1 MPEILTQK
9 HVDAVL
15 RSTTRVELTDA
26 KTTGLVLRGK
36 ATGVTWVFRSNKG
49 RSENVRRTLGS
60 YPGMSLAQARQMAQA
75 ANDRVRGGLVID
87 EVWLAERRVALGVQ
101 DAMPDVMPAS
111 RIRSKSWVYEEAV
124 AAYISSLAASRK
136 PATIKNYREKLTHP
150 AIRAAFY
157 GKPVSEIERV
167 HVARIIADLGKD
179 HTTLATDLVGHIRRL
194 WDYMSSDAVRTESG
208 VAENTMLG
216 LKAPARPLD
225 RPVGVHI
232 KNPAMPVLGLLLVTC
247 RSDVLHPTIARALEI
262 ATLTAQRRETVANA
276 LVEDVDLRSDPPT
289 WKIGGRR
296 MKMALDHHIPLS
308 DRAAAVFE
316 AAIADACGDAWVFPQ
331 ARPAKEGG
339 PMTHVHVDTLSH
351 YTSYVTGGVTP
362 HRLRIA
368 FTSSCGLSDAEA
380 AVILDH
386 MEGRKTVTSKRYNRD
401 HKISLK
407 VDYLTR
413 WEAAL
418 RPHVVAA
425 QASFDPAE
433 MQETVR
439 QRKKAA
445 QSKGAGGPRKRGTN
459 AVMEK
464 VKASIAAATVERE
477 AQARDRTIIEQTLEA
492 LAAGT
497 LSPDEA
503 KRRLRLD

>member
-9 HVDAVL
+9 HVESVL

-36 ATGVTWVFRSNKG
+36 TTGVTWVFRSNKG

-60 YPGMSLAQARQMAQA
+60 YPEMSLAQARQIAQA

-101 DAMPDVMPAS
+101 AEMPAVMPAS
-111 RIRSKSWVYEEAV
+111 RIRAKSWIYEEAV

-136 PATIKNYREKLTHP
+136 PATIKSYREKLTHP

-167 HVARIIADLGKD
+167 HAARIVAELGRD
-179 HTTLATDLVGHIRRL
+179 HTTLATDLVGAARRL
-194 WDYMSSDAVRTESG
+194 WDYLSSDAVRAESG
-208 VAENTMLG
+208 VAENVMLG
-216 LKAPARPLD
+216 LKPPARPLD
-225 RPVGVHI
+225 RPVGGHI
-232 KNPAMPVLGLLLVTC
+232 KNPAMSVLGLLLVAC

-262 ATLTAQRRETVANA
+262 ATLTGQRRETVATA
-276 LVEDVDLRSDPPT
+276 LVEEVDLRSDPPT
-289 WKIGGRR
+289 WRIGGRR

-308 DRAAAVFE
+308 DRAAVVFAE
-316 AAIADACGDAWVFPQ
+316 AIADAAGCEWVFPQ
-331 ARPAKEGG
+331 ARPAKAGA
-339 PMTHVHVDTLSH
+339 PMSHIHVDTLSH

-386 MEGRKTVTSKRYNRD
+386 MEGRRTVTSKRYNRD
-401 HKISLK
+401 QRIPLK
-407 VDYLTR
+407 VDYLAR

-418 RPHVVAA
+418 RPHAAAA
-425 QASFDPAE
+425 QADFDPVT
-433 MQETVR
+433 MRETVR
-439 QRKKAA
+439 QRKKAS
-445 QSKGAGGPRKRGTN
+445 QGKGAGGPRRRGPN
-459 AVMEK
+459 AVMDK
-464 VKASIAAATVERE
+464 IRASAAAAVVERE
-477 AQARDRTIIEQTLEA
+477 AQARDRSIIEATIEA